1 MIPREKQFNIRLTD
15 DEMEQLRQLAA
26 AHDRSMNS
34 FIRSLIRQA
43 ANKAMLELPAK
54 KVKKQEAAEYV

>member
-1 MIPREKQFNIRLTD
+1 MSTRDRQFNLLLS
-15 DEMEQLRQLAA
+15 DEELEQLRQLAA

-43 ANKAMLELPAK
+43 VNKTTIELPSK
-54 KVKKQEAAEYV
+54 KIKKAEYV

>member
-1 MIPREKQFNIRLTD
+1 MSTREKQVRLLLN
-15 DEMEQLRQLAA
+15 DEELEQLRALAA

-54 KVKKQEAAEYV
+54 KTRKQEAAEYV

>member
-1 MIPREKQFNIRLTD
+1 MSTREKQVRLLLN
-15 DEMEQLRQLAA
+15 DEELEQLRQLAQ

-34 FIRSLIRQA
+34 FLRSLIRQA
-43 ANKAMLELPAK
+43 VNKSTLELPAK

>member
-15 DEMEQLRQLAA
+15 EEMDQLRALAA

-43 ANKAMLELPAK
+43 VNKSTIEVPAK
-54 KVKKQEAAEYV
+54 KAKKQEAEYV

>member
-1 MIPREKQFNIRLTD
+1 MSARDKQFNLLLS
-15 DEMEQLRQLAA
+15 DEELEQLRQLAA

-43 ANKAMLELPAK
+43 ANKATLDIPTK
-54 KVKKQEAAEYV
+54 KVKKQETAEVY